1 MILSP
6 STKIIKQKMPRM
18 PDMCP
23 ATSGSVMK
31 TPVKCSLCWTMLIM
45 IKKDRRIVMRKP
57 KLIFFLQMR
66 MSFY

>member
-1 MILSP
+1 
-6 STKIIKQKMPRM
+6 
-18 PDMCP
+18 
-23 ATSGSVMK
+23 
-31 TPVKCSLCWTMLIM
+31 MLIM